1 MSESRAGALAAL
13 GAFLCWGV
21 FGIYFKALSHVP
33 APEVLAHR
41 ILGGA
46 VFALLFQVV
55 WGRLSEIKAAL
66 SDAKVR
72 RGLML
77 SSLAIGINWGF
88 FIWAVANGR
97 ALEASLG
104 YFIFPLVSVA
114 LARLVLKETLTPR
127 QMVAVACAGLGV
139 GWMVVGGGGVPWMAL
154 ILAFS
159 FGAYGLLRKTIVVGA
174 MAGLFVEAV
183 LLAPLALIY
192 LLWKGADGVIP
203 AGDSATIALILV
215 AGPLTAIPLAL
226 FAYGARRLKLSTLG
240 LMMYINPTLQML
252 VAVFV
257 FGESFT
263 WAHGIAFGAIWLGLA
278 IYSWPVR
285 RL

>member
-1 MSESRAGALAAL
+1 MSDGRTGALAAL

-21 FGIYFKALSHVP
+21 FGIYFKALGHVP
-33 APEVLAHR
+33 AAEVLAHR

-46 VFALLFQVV
+46 LFALVFQAL
-55 WGRLSEIKAAL
+55 WGRLGEITAAL
-66 SDAKVR
+66 RDAKVR
-72 RGLML
+72 NGLML
-77 SSLAIGINWGF
+77 SSLAIGVNWGF

-114 LARLVLKETLTPR
+114 LARLVLKESLSRR
-127 QMVAVACAGLGV
+127 QLVSVALAALGV
-139 GWMVVGGGGVPWMAL
+139 GWLVLGGGGVPWVAL

-183 LLAPLALIY
+183 LLAPLAVVY
-192 LLWKGADGVIP
+192 LLWRGAEGVVPFGDG
-203 AGDSATIALILV
+203 ATLALILV

-240 LMMYINPTLQML
+240 LMMYINPTVQML

-257 FGESFT
+257 FGETFT
-263 WAHGIAFGAIWLGLA
+263 TAHGIAFGAIWLGLA
-278 IYSWPVR
+278 VYSWPAR